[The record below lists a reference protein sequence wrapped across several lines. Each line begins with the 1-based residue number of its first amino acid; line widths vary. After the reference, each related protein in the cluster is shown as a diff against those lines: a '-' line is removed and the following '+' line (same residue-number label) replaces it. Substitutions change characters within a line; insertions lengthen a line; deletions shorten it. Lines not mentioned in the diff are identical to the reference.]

1 MEELGVFNPKN
12 SVTTIG
18 IEGAAVVKY
27 NVLEPYLVEE
37 SIAAGE
43 AVLTADGAVRAV
55 TGQHT
60 GRSPKDKFVVRDE
73 KTEDKIWWDN
83 NKPMS
88 PEHFAVL
95 KKIHAPARAKMLPH
109 FAHAFADCSHV
120 TQVAVL
126 SFFQPANEARS
137 SRVVTHTVQPSGK
150 LSSAF
155 DDEHGI

>member
-1 MEELGVFNPKN
+1 MSCSFSKVQRSGQLDGGFD
-12 SVTTIG
+12 IALLRAL
-18 IEGAAVVKY
+18 GAA
-27 NVLEPYLVEE
+27 
-37 SIAAGE
+37 A
-43 AVLTADGAVRAV
+43 
-55 TGQHT
+55 QH
-60 GRSPKDKFVVRDE
+60 DH
-73 KTEDKIWWDN
+73 
-83 NKPMS
+83 
-88 PEHFAVL
+88 EHFAVL